1 MGCVRNDHR
10 RSDAGSRP
18 ATVGRARFAERVT
31 AMQAPPAAR
40 FACRPPNAGA
50 SRSPFGGRRP
60 LFVAV
65 VAVAVVIDPTR
76 GSGLLSSAIARGCA
90 PRSIERNRAHQIS
103 PRDDAK

>member
-1 MGCVRNDHR
+1 MSHAECRHFAFAVR
-10 RSDAGSRP
+10 
-18 ATVGRARFAERVT
+18 
-31 AMQAPPAAR
+31 
-40 FACRPPNAGA
+40 
-50 SRSPFGGRRP
+50 GGRRP
-60 LFVAV
+60 LFVAVVAV

>member
-1 MGCVRNDHR
+1 M
-10 RSDAGSRP
+10 
-18 ATVGRARFAERVT
+18 
-31 AMQAPPAAR
+31 
-40 FACRPPNAGA
+40 
-50 SRSPFGGRRP
+50 
-60 LFVAV
+60 FVAV